1 MLVDNLRPKLV
12 ADRFR
17 QISLGI
23 ILLCSLIG
31 CQASLISIQEIS
43 AKKVNKT
50 VLLTGKVVHLAPLID
65 QTAYQIE
72 DATGKIWIV
81 TSQTPPKI
89 NQLISIKGK
98 INYQSLPFAK
108 QELGDFYV
116 VELEQLEPKSSDR
129 Q

>member
-1 MLVDNLRPKLV
+1 MLVDNLRPKLI
-12 ADRFR
+12 ADRFK
-17 QISLGI
+17 QSSLGI
-23 ILLCSLIG
+23 ILLCSLIA

-43 AKKVNKT
+43 VKKIGKT
-50 VLLTGKVVHLAPLID
+50 VLLTGKVVHLAPLIE

-72 DATGKIWIV
+72 DATGKVWVV

-89 NQLISIKGK
+89 GQLISIKGK

-116 VELEQLEPKSSDR
+116 VELEQLEPTKSDR
-129 Q
+129 H

>member
-1 MLVDNLRPKLV
+1 MLVHNLRPKLI
-12 ADRFR
+12 ADRFK

-23 ILLCSLIG
+23 ILLGSLIG
-31 CQASLISIQEIS
+31 CQASLISIQKIS
-43 AKKVNKT
+43 AKKIGKT
-50 VLLTGKVVHLAPLID
+50 VLLTGQVVHLAPLID
-65 QTAYQIE
+65 QTAYQLE
-72 DATGKIWIV
+72 DATGKIWVV

-116 VELEQLEPKSSDR
+116 VESEQLEPTNSDR